1 MKTKSSRRT
10 FLQAGL
16 SLPAAGLA
24 ITPVSLE
31 AAFQQPAEQSRR
43 LGYTDSGKYGKGVN
57 QEGQSK
63 FEQYIVRDLW
73 HKSYPEDFHAEVTKP
88 ALALRIDEMQ
98 GSTYSP
104 FTLSWVPITEA
115 FLMAPEPHVHD
126 WDEFLMFIGG
136 DTTNM
141 LDLGGEVEFSL
152 GDDPDNM
159 EKFVFTSPTVVHLTK
174 GLWHCP
180 LNFKRVDDPAKPVL
194 FTNLMFTTDY
204 TMTRA
209 QDNQ

>member
-16 SLPAAGLA
+16 SLPTAGLVFP
-24 ITPVSLE
+24 PVSLQ
-31 AAFQQPAEQSRR
+31 AAFQQPAQQPQRS
-43 LGYTDSGKYGKGVN
+43 GDTDNGGN
-57 QEGQSK
+57 QTGQSK
-63 FEQYIVRDLW
+63 YEQYIVRDLW
-73 HKSYPEDFHAEVTKP
+73 HKSYPEEFHPEVTKP
-88 ALALRIDEMQ
+88 ALALRVDEMQ
-98 GSTYSP
+98 DAATYSP

-136 DTTNM
+136 DTTNL

-209 QDNQ
+209 QDYK